1 MMGSIIDRRELGT
14 RKRVDAS
21 MIATTSGWLC
31 TVGALPGCSGHSFAE
46 SQNDVE
52 TSISALLAL
61 SIGFLGMALLPF
73 CWVIV
78 VFTQLP

>member
-31 TVGALPGCSGHSFAE
+31 TVGALPGVLAIVLPKVKMMWRLAF
-46 SQNDVE
+46 
-52 TSISALLAL
+52 LL
-61 SIGFLGMALLPF
+61 
-73 CWVIV
+73 CWH
-78 VFTQLP
+78 